1 MRKKILWKK
10 VLLAAGI
17 FLVITFAAG
26 TPAFASGNKI
36 INSPIFTGAKALLRD
51 IISAIQLLSGLAGA
65 GMIGFQALSSIFIK
79 DEVREKE
86 IKEKGKRILEAVI
99 IVFMAS
105 TIVQLILSYFTGQV
119 VETAGI
125 SQALWELFS

>member
-1 MRKKILWKK
+1 MKKKILWKK

-17 FLVITFAAG
+17 FLAITIAAG

-105 TIVQLILSYFTGQV
+105 TIVQLILSYFTRQV

>member
-17 FLVITFAAG
+17 FLAITIAAG

>member
-1 MRKKILWKK
+1 
-10 VLLAAGI
+10 
-17 FLVITFAAG
+17 
-26 TPAFASGNKI
+26 
-36 INSPIFTGAKALLRD
+36 
-51 IISAIQLLSGLAGA
+51 
-65 GMIGFQALSSIFIK
+65 MIGFQALSSIFIK

-86 IKEKGKRILEAVI
+86 IKEKGKRILGAVI

>member
-1 MRKKILWKK
+1 MKKKILWKK

-17 FLVITFAAG
+17 FLAITIAAG

-86 IKEKGKRILEAVI
+86 IKEKGKRILGAVI

>member
-1 MRKKILWKK
+1 MKILWKK

-17 FLVITFAAG
+17 FLAITIAAG

-86 IKEKGKRILEAVI
+86 IKEKGKRILGAVI

>member
-17 FLVITFAAG
+17 FLMITIAAG

-86 IKEKGKRILEAVI
+86 IKEKGKRILGAVI

>member
-17 FLVITFAAG
+17 FLVITIAAG